1 MNMKRQKKLC
11 KLFLVIIFLFSV
23 MILQHGQPANHVKAA
38 NVTIK
43 YKYNGK
49 NKTYKGKNRSI
60 QYNGKTIALNTTKPF
75 VWSNNNMAPYYET
88 FVKSSIKATKKYVAK
103 TKTVTLKA
111 NGHTVI
117 FQVNSKNV
125 TVDGVKKKLSV
136 APKLITYRTSGKK
149 RIIVPVK
156 SISKYLG
163 LSYSYSS
170 KTGIM
175 KLTKKEENSKDN
187 KKPEDT
193 TQVPDTSKPEIS
205 TKNKELHAMWISY
218 IEFQA
223 YLDSYS
229 QNQKSFTKF
238 IGHLYDKC
246 VSNHM
251 NAVIVHVRPF
261 GDAIYNSSYF
271 PWSKYISGKQ
281 GKNPGFDPLPIM
293 ISEAHKRNLEFHAW
307 LNPYRVS
314 FDTSYSKLA
323 SDNPAVKWHNSSS
336 QKRNVLSYGGKLY
349 YNPSK
354 PEVRELI
361 INGVKEI
368 VQKYDVDGIHFDDYF
383 YPSFTSSNVTT
394 AFDATEYNAYKKEQK
409 AAGKSYKSIY
419 NWRRDNVN
427 QLVSGVYQAVK
438 SIKPTVEFGISPAGN
453 IDNLKSNTS
462 YYVDIDTWL
471 NKAGYVDYIMP
482 QIYWGFTHKTAAYD
496 KVLDRWAKLN
506 SAGIVDLHIGI
517 GVYKVG
523 MAKSSSYSDWKEWQ
537 QDSDLLAKQI
547 TYARNSGKV
556 KGFAFFSYEYFDT
569 SGDIKFSSKSFSASR
584 KKYLTNA
591 IANLNLVLKQKSSGE
606 DIDRSILPICNL

>member
-1 MNMKRQKKLC
+1 MREERRNRIYRW
-11 KLFLVIIFLFSV
+11 LFVAIFVISAIA
-23 MILQHGQPANHVKAA
+23 MQHVQPANDVKAA
-38 NVTIK
+38 NITIK

-49 NKTYKGKNRSI
+49 NKIYKGKKRSI
-60 QYNGKTIALNTTKPF
+60 QYNGKTIALNSTNPF
-75 VWSNNNMAPYYET
+75 VWSSNNMAPYYET
-88 FVKSSIKATKKYVAK
+88 FVKSPIKATKKYVAK

-111 NGHTVI
+111 NNHTVI
-117 FQVNSKNV
+117 FRVNSKNI

-136 APKLITYRTSGKK
+136 APKLITYRSSGKK

-163 LSYSYSS
+163 LCYSYSS

-175 KLTKKEENSKDN
+175 KLTKEEESSEETDKA
-187 KKPEDT
+187 EDT
-193 TQVPDTSKPEIS
+193 TQGSDTSES
-205 TKNKELHAMWISY
+205 TDTGSKKELHAMWISY

-229 QNQKSFTKF
+229 QNQKSFTEF
-238 IGHLYDKC
+238 IGHIYDKC

-261 GDAIYNSSYF
+261 GDALYDSSYF

-314 FDTSYSKLA
+314 FDTKYTNLA
-323 SDNPAVKWHNSSS
+323 TDNPAAIWHNSSS
-336 QKRNVLSYGGKLY
+336 QKRNVLSYGGRLY

-354 PEVRELI
+354 AEVRELI

-394 AFDATEYNAYKKEQK
+394 TFDATEYNAYKKEQK

-453 IDNLKSNTS
+453 IDNLKSDTS

-471 NKAGYVDYIMP
+471 SQTGYVDYIMP

-496 KVLDRWAKLN
+496 KVLDRWVKLN

-517 GVYKVG
+517 GVYKIG
-523 MAKSSSYSDWKEWQ
+523 MAQSSSYSDWKEWQ

-556 KGFAFFSYEYFDT
+556 NGFAFFSYEYFDT
-569 SGDIKFSSKSFSASR
+569 TGNIKFSSKNFSSSR

-591 IANLNLVLKQKSSGE
+591 IANLNLVLK
-606 DIDRSILPICNL
+606 

>member
-1 MNMKRQKKLC
+1 
-11 KLFLVIIFLFSV
+11 
-23 MILQHGQPANHVKAA
+23 
-38 NVTIK
+38 
-43 YKYNGK
+43 
-49 NKTYKGKNRSI
+49 
-60 QYNGKTIALNTTKPF
+60 
-75 VWSNNNMAPYYET
+75 
-88 FVKSSIKATKKYVAK
+88 
-103 TKTVTLKA
+103 
-111 NGHTVI
+111 
-117 FQVNSKNV
+117 
-125 TVDGVKKKLSV
+125 
-136 APKLITYRTSGKK
+136 
-149 RIIVPVK
+149 
-156 SISKYLG
+156 
-163 LSYSYSS
+163 
-170 KTGIM
+170 
-175 KLTKKEENSKDN
+175 
-187 KKPEDT
+187 
-193 TQVPDTSKPEIS
+193 
-205 TKNKELHAMWISY
+205 MWISY

-223 YLDSYS
+223 YLNTYTK
-229 QNQKSFTKF
+229 NQKSFREF
-238 IGHLYDKC
+238 IGHLYDNC

-261 GDAIYNSSYF
+261 GDALYDSDYF
-271 PWSKYISGKQ
+271 PWSKYISGTQ

-383 YPSFTSSNVTT
+383 YPSFTSNNVKT
-394 AFDATEYNAYKKEQK
+394 AFDATEYNAYKKAQK
-409 AAGKSYKSIY
+409 AAGQSYQSIY

-438 SIKPTVEFGISPAGN
+438 SIKPKVEFGISPAGN

-471 NKAGYVDYIMP
+471 SKAGYVDYIMP
-482 QIYWGFTHKTAAYD
+482 QIYWGFTHKSAAYD
-496 KVLDRWAKLN
+496 KVLDRWVKLN

-537 QDSDLLAKQI
+537 QDSNLLVKQI
-547 TYARNSGKV
+547 EYARKSGKV

-569 SGDIKFSSKSFSASR
+569 SSKIKFSSKCFSTSR
-584 KKYLTNA
+584 KNYLSKA
-591 IANLNLVLKQKSSGE
+591 IANLKFVL
-606 DIDRSILPICNL
+606 N